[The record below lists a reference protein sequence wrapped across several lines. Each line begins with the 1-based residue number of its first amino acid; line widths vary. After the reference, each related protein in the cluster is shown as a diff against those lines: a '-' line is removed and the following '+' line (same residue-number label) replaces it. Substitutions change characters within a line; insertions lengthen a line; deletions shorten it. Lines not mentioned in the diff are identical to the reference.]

1 MRYRQYKFLVISFGL
16 TNALATFMDLMKH
29 VFKPHL
35 DKIMIV
41 FIFIDDILVYLK
53 LNEEYREYLRMIL
66 EILIVKQLYT
76 KFSKC

>member
-1 MRYRQYKFLVISFGL
+1 
-16 TNALATFMDLMKH
+16 MDLMKH